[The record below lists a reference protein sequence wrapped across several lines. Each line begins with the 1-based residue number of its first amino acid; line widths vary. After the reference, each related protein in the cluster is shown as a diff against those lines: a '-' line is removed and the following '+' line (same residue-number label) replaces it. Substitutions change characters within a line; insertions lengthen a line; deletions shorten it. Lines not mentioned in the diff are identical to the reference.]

1 MEEIFDLFDEGN
13 DDLVRDINETVNHAI
28 DSAMRTGLKEAAAN
42 IKISVQMEVDND
54 GIIHPIFTYKTGV
67 KLGVSIDMLKGKKE
81 SLMGLVRDS
90 SGYWRSVRLNEQTR
104 IEGA

>member
-13 DDLVRDINETVNHAI
+13 EDLVGSINETVNHAI

-42 IKISVQMEVDND
+42 VKISVRLEVDND

-67 KLGVSIDMLKGKKE
+67 KLGVSFDMLKGKKE
-81 SLMGLVRDS
+81 SSMGLVRDDR
-90 SGYWRSVRLNEQTR
+90 GCWRTVRLNEQTR
-104 IEGA
+104 MEGT